1 MSPSLGHTVAD
12 QSPDR
17 LPLARRLLLLSVLCL
32 AQFLDAFNM
41 SMVFAAL
48 PVLERSLHATTS
60 QSVWIVSAYQLTFA
74 SALLVTG
81 RISDVYNPKLIFI
94 GGISGLGLISLG
106 AGFVDDKVIL
116 IVLRALS
123 GIASG
128 MTIPSA
134 LTLLVHV
141 FPDPVEQARAIGIF
155 GGCGAVADVLGFLV
169 GAMFVQWTSY
179 RWTFWLAGI
188 VAVPAGL
195 TSMLIIPHNTAS
207 VKNHNCSVAKWRT
220 LDIIGVV
227 HLNRYTCIQPAI
239 ILFIFAV
246 TSGPTQGWNTPVVL
260 VSFSFSIVLTAAF
273 FYWEALIP
281 TECAAIPPYTW
292 RYKNFPVLMGM
303 ALLPFFWWTVVYTI
317 FMNLWQDVFRWS
329 AIAAA
334 IHMFPVGIT
343 AFAIGFSGGLARGIS
358 PKLITLVGL
367 IMLAVATSTLALVG
381 GEADQ
386 YWPAVFPALLIGS
399 AGAMLTF
406 THTNLAIFQTVPASM
421 SGTVGAM
428 FNGALQLGSAVGLSA
443 VTSIES
449 AVEAKHG
456 GATGYRGR
464 AAAFWFLLGVIVVEI
479 VSVSC
484 FYHSVAD
491 SNRPPTMPKDVL
503 VDATTSEKADDMSRD
518 VEANE

>member
-1 MSPSLGHTVAD
+1 MSPSLGQTVAD
-12 QSPDR
+12 RPPNQFT
-17 LPLARRLLLLSVLCL
+17 LGRRLLLLLLLCL

-41 SMVFAAL
+41 STVFAAM
-48 PVLERSLHATTS
+48 PVLERSLHITTN

-74 SALLVTG
+74 STLLVSG
-81 RISDVYNPKLIFI
+81 RISDVYNPKFTFI
-94 GGISGLGLISLG
+94 GGVSTLGLISLG
-106 AGFVDDKVIL
+106 AGFVNSKIVL

-128 MTIPSA
+128 MSIPSA
-134 LTLLVHV
+134 LTLLVNI

-169 GAMFVQWTSY
+169 GAMFVQWASY
-179 RWTFWLAGI
+179 RWAFWLVGI

-195 TSMLIIPHNTAS
+195 ICMVIIPRNATTME
-207 VKNHNCSVAKWRT
+207 NHDCSVAKWRT
-220 LDIIGVV
+220 LDIIGVSI
-227 HLNRYTCIQPAI
+227 LTAAI

-246 TSGPTQGWNTPVVL
+246 TSGPTQGWDTPVVL
-260 VSFSFSIVLTAAF
+260 VSFCISILLTAAF
-273 FYWEALIP
+273 FYWEAHLP
-281 TECAAIPPYTW
+281 TERAAIPPCTW
-292 RYKNFPVLMGM
+292 HYKNFPVLMGL
-303 ALLPFFWWTVVYTI
+303 ALLPFLWWTVVFTI
-317 FMNLWQDVFRWS
+317 FMNLWQDIFRWS

-334 IHMFPVGIT
+334 VHMLPVGVV
-343 AFAIGFSGGLARGIS
+343 AFATGFSGALTRVIS
-358 PKLITLVGL
+358 PKWITLLGL
-367 IMLAVATSTLALVG
+367 FMLAVATTALALAG
-381 GEADQ
+381 GEANQ
-386 YWPAVFPALLIGS
+386 YWPFVFPAFLLGS

-406 THTNLAIFQTVPASM
+406 THTNLSIFQTVPASM

-464 AAAFWFLLGVIVVEI
+464 AAAFWFLLGIIVIEMI
-479 VSVSC
+479 SVSC
-484 FYHSVAD
+484 FYH
-491 SNRPPTMPKDVL
+491 RPPQIPKDIM
-503 VDATTSEKADDMSRD
+503 VDASTSEKVDDILRD